1 MAAENIPMPEPIH
14 RHKCRVL
21 YGDTDSGGV
30 VYYANYLRYFEAGRT
45 EFMRDLVSSYKEL
58 EDMGYILPVVECY
71 ARYKASAFYDDLLV
85 IETSLV
91 EVKKVSCRFHYR
103 ITREGEDKLLLT
115 GYTVNAVTN
124 RDGKLTKLPADFVE
138 RLKKVQGQTV

>member
-138 RLKKVQGQTV
+138 RLKKVQGPAV

>member
-1 MAAENIPMPEPIH
+1 MPEPIH